1 MKQFLNIPFLKF
13 LSFGETGKSV
23 IGLVM
28 SPTYGT
34 VVAEVSYEFGSIHTS
49 TPPLQ
54 HKISIIVGLTV
65 FFLIFCMKFHSLEM
79 RKVAKLD
86 F

>member
-1 MKQFLNIPFLKF
+1 MIARANENMKQFLNIPFLKF

-34 VVAEVSYEFGSIHTS
+34 VVAEVSYEFGSVHTS

-54 HKISIIVGLTV
+54 HKISIMVGFSV
-65 FFLIFCMKFHSLEM
+65 FFS
-79 RKVAKLD
+79 D
-86 F
+86 FLHDVS